1 MDCVDKRAHIRR
13 MRFEPYQT
21 TSFTFCVL
29 LSVFLLYSRI
39 VANLV
44 DQGSMIWDLSLDF
57 GKTFLKV
64 THDGPLG
71 KCKKRVQ
78 S

>member
-13 MRFEPYQT
+13 MRFEPYKT

-29 LSVFLLYSRI
+29 LSVFLLSSRI

-44 DQGSMIWDLSLDF
+44 DQGRMIWNLSLDF

-64 THDGPLG
+64 IHDGLLG
-71 KCKKRVQ
+71 KCKKCAQ